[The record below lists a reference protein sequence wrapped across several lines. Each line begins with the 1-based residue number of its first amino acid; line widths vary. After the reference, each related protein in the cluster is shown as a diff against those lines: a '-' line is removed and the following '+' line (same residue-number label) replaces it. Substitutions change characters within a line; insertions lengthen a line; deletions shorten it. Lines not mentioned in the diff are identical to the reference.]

1 MTANTVFFIT
11 GVSGTGKSTIGER
24 VASELGLVF
33 EEGDSYHPAANVE
46 KMSAGIPLE
55 DADRWD
61 WLTHLNKIAK
71 DHLANGKS
79 AIISCSAL
87 KASYRAIL
95 CEGLSEGLGKGLSKE
110 LTGRLAEEKTNSLAK
125 SVQSNVRFIYLHG
138 STDTIGQRLKQRQH
152 FFVGDDMLKSQFSTL
167 EVPTKDE
174 AFFVDVTQSVDE
186 VVATCKTFISSVTEA
201 T

>member
-24 VASELGLVF
+24 VASELRLVF
-33 EEGDSYHPAANVE
+33 EEGDSYHPVASVE

-71 DHLANGKS
+71 DHLANDRS

-95 CEGLSEGLGKGLSKE
+95 CEGLNKE
-110 LTGRLAEEKTNSLAK
+110 LTGRQAEEKKNPLAK
-125 SVQSNVRFIYLHG
+125 SVQSNVRFIYLHA

-152 FFVGDDMLKSQFSTL
+152 FFVGDDMLKSQFATL
-167 EVPTKDE
+167 EIPNKDE
-174 AFFVDVTQSVDE
+174 AFFVDVSQSIDE
-186 VVATCKTFISSVTEA
+186 VVAKCKTFISSVTDA

>member
-24 VASELGLVF
+24 VASELRLVF
-33 EEGDSYHPAANVE
+33 EEGDSYHPTASVE

-71 DHLANGKS
+71 DHLANERS

-95 CEGLSEGLGKGLSKE
+95 CEGLNKE
-110 LTGRLAEEKTNSLAK
+110 LTGRQAEEKKNPLAK
-125 SVQSNVRFIYLHG
+125 SVQSNVMFIYLHG

-167 EVPTKDE
+167 EIPNKNE
-174 AFFVDVTQSVDE
+174 AFFVDVSQSIDE
-186 VVATCKTFISSVTEA
+186 VVAKCKTFISSVIDA
-201 T
+201 S

>member
-33 EEGDSYHPAANVE
+33 EEGDSYHPAASVE

-61 WLTHLNKIAK
+61 WLTHLNKIAN
-71 DHLANGKS
+71 DHLANDRS

-95 CEGLSEGLGKGLSKE
+95 CEGLSEGLSKE
-110 LTGRLAEEKTNSLAK
+110 LTGRQAEEKKNPLAK
-125 SVQSNVRFIYLHG
+125 SVQSNVRFIYLHA

-167 EVPTKDE
+167 EIPNKNE
-174 AFFVDVTQSVDE
+174 AFFVDVSQSIDE
-186 VVATCKTFISSVTEA
+186 VVAKCKTFVSSVIDTS
-201 T
+201 

>member
-24 VASELGLVF
+24 VASEMGLVF
-33 EEGDSYHPAANVE
+33 EEGDSYHPAASVE

-71 DHLANGKS
+71 DHLANDRS

-95 CEGLSEGLGKGLSKE
+95 CEGLGKGLSEE
-110 LTGRLAEEKTNSLAK
+110 LTGRQAEEKKNPLAK
-125 SVQSNVRFIYLHG
+125 SVQSNVRFIYLHA
-138 STDTIGQRLKQRQH
+138 STDTIGQRLIQRQH
-152 FFVGDDMLKSQFSTL
+152 FFVGDDMLKSQFATL
-167 EVPTKDE
+167 EIPNKDE
-174 AFFVDVTQSVDE
+174 AFFVDVSQSIDE
-186 VVATCKTFISSVTEA
+186 VVAKCKTFISSVTDA

>member
-33 EEGDSYHPAANVE
+33 EEGDSYHPAASVE

-71 DHLANGKS
+71 DHLANDRS

-95 CEGLSEGLGKGLSKE
+95 CEGLGKGLSEE
-110 LTGRLAEEKTNSLAK
+110 LTGRQAEEKKNPLAK
-125 SVQSNVRFIYLHG
+125 SVQSNVRFIYLHA
-138 STDTIGQRLKQRQH
+138 STDTIGQRLIQRQH
-152 FFVGDDMLKSQFSTL
+152 FFCGR
-167 EVPTKDE
+167 
-174 AFFVDVTQSVDE
+174 
-186 VVATCKTFISSVTEA
+186 
-201 T
+201 

>member
-24 VASELGLVF
+24 VASQLGLVF

-71 DHLANGKS
+71 DHLANNQS

-95 CEGLSEGLGKGLSKE
+95 CEGMGEGMGEGLTGK
-110 LTGRLAEEKTNSLAK
+110 LAEEKTSPLAK
-125 SVQSNVRFIYLHG
+125 GVQSNVRFIYLHG
-138 STDTIGQRLKQRQH
+138 STDTISQRLKQRQH
-152 FFVGDDMLKSQFSTL
+152 FFVGDDMLKSQLSTL

-186 VVATCKTFISSVTEA
+186 VVATCKAFICSVTEA

>member
-33 EEGDSYHPAANVE
+33 EEGDSYHPAASVE

-71 DHLANGKS
+71 DHLANDKS

-95 CEGLSEGLGKGLSKE
+95 CEGLCEGLSKE

-125 SVQSNVRFIYLHG
+125 GVQSNVRFIYLHG
-138 STDTIGQRLKQRQH
+138 SIDTIGRRLKQRQH

-186 VVATCKTFISSVTEA
+186 VVATCKTFISSVKEA

>member
-24 VASELGLVF
+24 VASELRLVF
-33 EEGDSYHPAANVE
+33 EEGDSYHPTASVE

-71 DHLANGKS
+71 DHLANNQS

-95 CEGLSEGLGKGLSKE
+95 CEGMGEGMGEGLTGK
-110 LTGRLAEEKTNSLAK
+110 LAEEKTSPLAK
-125 SVQSNVRFIYLHG
+125 GVQSNVRFIYLHG

-167 EVPTKDE
+167 EIPNKNE
-174 AFFVDVTQSVDE
+174 AFFVDVSQSIDE
-186 VVATCKTFISSVTEA
+186 VVAKCKTFISSVIDA
-201 T
+201 S

>member
-24 VASELGLVF
+24 VASELGFVF
-33 EEGDSYHPAANVE
+33 EEGDNYHPTASVE

-71 DHLANGKS
+71 EHLANDQS

-95 CEGLSEGLGKGLSKE
+95 CEGLTGRQAEE
-110 LTGRLAEEKTNSLAK
+110 LTEEKTNPLAK
-125 SVQSNVRFIYLHG
+125 GVQSNVRFIYLHG

-186 VVATCKTFISSVTEA
+186 VVATCKTFISSVTRA
-201 T
+201 TLPLD

>member
-24 VASELGLVF
+24 VASQLGLVF

-71 DHLANGKS
+71 DHLANNQS

-95 CEGLSEGLGKGLSKE
+95 CEGLGEGLTGK
-110 LTGRLAEEKTNSLAK
+110 LAEEKTSPLAK
-125 SVQSNVRFIYLHG
+125 GVQSNIRFIYLHG
-138 STDTIGQRLKQRQH
+138 STDTISQRLKQRQH
-152 FFVGDDMLKSQFSTL
+152 FFVGDDMLKSQLSTL

-186 VVATCKTFISSVTEA
+186 VVATCKTFICSVTEA

>member
-24 VASELGLVF
+24 VASQLGLVF
-33 EEGDSYHPAANVE
+33 EEGDSYHPAASVE

-71 DHLANGKS
+71 DHLANNQS

-87 KASYRAIL
+87 KASYRARL
-95 CEGLSEGLGKGLSKE
+95 CEGMGEGMGEGLTGK
-110 LTGRLAEEKTNSLAK
+110 LAEEKTSPLAK
-125 SVQSNVRFIYLHG
+125 GVQSNVRFIYLHG

>member
-24 VASELGLVF
+24 VASELRLVF
-33 EEGDSYHPAANVE
+33 EEGDSYHPTASVE

-71 DHLANGKS
+71 DHLANDRS

-95 CEGLSEGLGKGLSKE
+95 CEGLSEGLNKE
-110 LTGRLAEEKTNSLAK
+110 LTGRQAEEKKNPLAK
-125 SVQSNVRFIYLHG
+125 SVQSNVRFIYLHA

-152 FFVGDDMLKSQFSTL
+152 FFVGDDMLKSQFATL
-167 EVPTKDE
+167 EIPNKNE
-174 AFFVDVTQSVDE
+174 AFFVDVSQSIDE
-186 VVATCKTFISSVTEA
+186 VVAKCKTFISSVIDA
-201 T
+201 S

>member
-33 EEGDSYHPAANVE
+33 EEGDSYHPAASVE

-71 DHLANGKS
+71 DHLANDRS

-95 CEGLSEGLGKGLSKE
+95 CEGLGKGLSEE
-110 LTGRLAEEKTNSLAK
+110 LTGRQAEEKKNPLAK
-125 SVQSNVRFIYLHG
+125 SVQSNVRFIYLHA
-138 STDTIGQRLKQRQH
+138 STDTIGQRLIQRQH
-152 FFVGDDMLKSQFSTL
+152 FFVGDDMLKSQFATL
-167 EVPTKDE
+167 EIPNKDE
-174 AFFVDVTQSVDE
+174 AFFVDVSESIDE
-186 VVATCKTFISSVTEA
+186 VVAKCKTFISSVIDA
-201 T
+201 S

>member
-24 VASELGLVF
+24 VASQLGLVF

-71 DHLANGKS
+71 DHLANNQS

-95 CEGLSEGLGKGLSKE
+95 CEGMGEGLTGK
-110 LTGRLAEEKTNSLAK
+110 LAEEKTSPLAK
-125 SVQSNVRFIYLHG
+125 GVQSNVRFIYLHG

>member
-24 VASELGLVF
+24 VASELRLVF
-33 EEGDSYHPAANVE
+33 EEGDSYHPTASVE

-71 DHLANGKS
+71 DHLANDRS

-95 CEGLSEGLGKGLSKE
+95 CEGLNKE
-110 LTGRLAEEKTNSLAK
+110 LTGRQAEEKKNPLAK
-125 SVQSNVRFIYLHG
+125 SVQSNVRFIYLHA

-167 EVPTKDE
+167 EIPNKNE
-174 AFFVDVTQSVDE
+174 AFFVDVSQSIDE
-186 VVATCKTFISSVTEA
+186 VVAKCKTFISSVIDA
-201 T
+201 S

>member
-24 VASELGLVF
+24 VASQLGLVF
-33 EEGDSYHPAANVE
+33 EEGDSYHPAASVE

-71 DHLANGKS
+71 DHLANNQS

-95 CEGLSEGLGKGLSKE
+95 CEGMGEGMGEGLTGK
-110 LTGRLAEEKTNSLAK
+110 LAEEKTSPLAK
-125 SVQSNVRFIYLHG
+125 GVQSNVRFIYLHG

>member
-33 EEGDSYHPAANVE
+33 EEGDSYHPAASVE

-61 WLTHLNKIAK
+61 WLTRLNKIAK
-71 DHLANGKS
+71 DHLANDQS

-95 CEGLSEGLGKGLSKE
+95 CEGLSKE
-110 LTGRLAEEKTNSLAK
+110 LTGRQAEEKKIPLAK

-138 STDTIGQRLKQRQH
+138 SSDTIGQRLKQRQH

-167 EVPTKDE
+167 EVPNKDE
-174 AFFVDVTQSVDE
+174 AFFVDVSQSVDE
-186 VVATCKTFISSVTEA
+186 VVEICKTFISSVIDA

>member
-71 DHLANGKS
+71 DHLANDKS

-95 CEGLSEGLGKGLSKE
+95 CEGMGEGLGEG
-110 LTGRLAEEKTNSLAK
+110 LTGKLAEEKTSPLAK
-125 SVQSNVRFIYLHG
+125 GVQSNVRFIYLHA
-138 STDTIGQRLKQRQH
+138 STDTIGQRLIQRQH
-152 FFVGDDMLKSQFSTL
+152 FFVGDDMLKSQFATL
-167 EVPTKDE
+167 EIPNKDE
-174 AFFVDVTQSVDE
+174 AFFVDVSQSIDE
-186 VVATCKTFISSVTEA
+186 VVAKCKTFISSVTDA

>member
-71 DHLANGKS
+71 DHLANDKS

-95 CEGLSEGLGKGLSKE
+95 CEGMGEGLGEG
-110 LTGRLAEEKTNSLAK
+110 LTGKLAEEKTSPLAK
-125 SVQSNVRFIYLHG
+125 GVQSNVRFIYLHG

>member
-24 VASELGLVF
+24 VASELRLVF
-33 EEGDSYHPAANVE
+33 EEGDSYHPTASVE

-71 DHLANGKS
+71 DHLANEQS

-95 CEGLSEGLGKGLSKE
+95 CEGLNKE
-110 LTGRLAEEKTNSLAK
+110 LTGRQAEEKKNPLAK
-125 SVQSNVRFIYLHG
+125 SVQSNVMFIYLHG

-167 EVPTKDE
+167 EIPNKNE
-174 AFFVDVTQSVDE
+174 AFFVDVSQSIDE
-186 VVATCKTFISSVTEA
+186 VVAKCKTFISSVIDA
-201 T
+201 S

>member
-33 EEGDSYHPAANVE
+33 EEGDSYLPAASVE

-71 DHLANGKS
+71 DHLANDRS

-95 CEGLSEGLGKGLSKE
+95 CEGLGKGLSEE
-110 LTGRLAEEKTNSLAK
+110 LTGRQAEEKKNPLAK
-125 SVQSNVRFIYLHG
+125 SVQSNVRFIYLHA

-152 FFVGDDMLKSQFSTL
+152 FFVGDDMLKSQFATL
-167 EVPTKDE
+167 EIPNKDE
-174 AFFVDVTQSVDE
+174 AFFVDVSQSIDE
-186 VVATCKTFISSVTEA
+186 VVAKCKTFISSVTDA

>member
-24 VASELGLVF
+24 VASELRLVF
-33 EEGDSYHPAANVE
+33 EEGDSYHPVASVE

-71 DHLANGKS
+71 DHLANDRS

-87 KASYRAIL
+87 KASYRALL
-95 CEGLSEGLGKGLSKE
+95 CEGLGKGLSEE
-110 LTGRLAEEKTNSLAK
+110 LTGRQAEEKKNPLAK
-125 SVQSNVRFIYLHG
+125 SVQSNVRFIYLHA

-152 FFVGDDMLKSQFSTL
+152 F
-167 EVPTKDE
+167 
-174 AFFVDVTQSVDE
+174 
-186 VVATCKTFISSVTEA
+186 
-201 T
+201 

>member
-24 VASELGLVF
+24 VASELRLVF
-33 EEGDSYHPAANVE
+33 EEGDSYHPTASVE

-61 WLTHLNKIAK
+61 WLTHLNKIAN
-71 DHLANGKS
+71 DHLANDRS

-95 CEGLSEGLGKGLSKE
+95 CEGLNKE
-110 LTGRLAEEKTNSLAK
+110 LTGRQAEEKKNPLAK
-125 SVQSNVRFIYLHG
+125 SVQSNVMFIYLHG

-167 EVPTKDE
+167 EIPNKNE
-174 AFFVDVTQSVDE
+174 AFFVDVSQSIDE
-186 VVATCKTFISSVTEA
+186 VVAKCKTFISSVIDA
-201 T
+201 S

>member
-24 VASELGLVF
+24 VASQLGLVF

-71 DHLANGKS
+71 DHLANNQS

-95 CEGLSEGLGKGLSKE
+95 CEGMGEGMGEGLTGK
-110 LTGRLAEEKTNSLAK
+110 LAEEKTSPLAK
-125 SVQSNVRFIYLHG
+125 GVQSNVRFIYLHG
-138 STDTIGQRLKQRQH
+138 STDIISQRLKQRQH
-152 FFVGDDMLKSQFSTL
+152 FFVGDDMLKSQLSTL

-174 AFFVDVTQSVDE
+174 ALFVDVTQSVDE

>member
-24 VASELGLVF
+24 VASQLGLVF

-71 DHLANGKS
+71 DHLANNQS

-95 CEGLSEGLGKGLSKE
+95 CEGMGEGLGEG
-110 LTGRLAEEKTNSLAK
+110 LTGKLAEEKTSPLAK
-125 SVQSNVRFIYLHG
+125 GVQSNVRFIYLHG

-186 VVATCKTFISSVTEA
+186 VVASCKTFISSVTEA

>member
-24 VASELGLVF
+24 VASELRLVF
-33 EEGDSYHPAANVE
+33 EEGDSYHPVASVE

-71 DHLANGKS
+71 DHLANDRS

-87 KASYRAIL
+87 KASYRALL
-95 CEGLSEGLGKGLSKE
+95 CEGLSEGLSEGLNKE
-110 LTGRLAEEKTNSLAK
+110 LTGRQAEEKKNPLAK
-125 SVQSNVRFIYLHG
+125 SVQSNVRFIYLHA

-152 FFVGDDMLKSQFSTL
+152 FFVGDDMLKSQFATL
-167 EVPTKDE
+167 EIPNKNE
-174 AFFVDVTQSVDE
+174 AFFVDVSQSIDE
-186 VVATCKTFISSVTEA
+186 VVAKCKTFISSVIDA
-201 T
+201 S

>member
-24 VASELGLVF
+24 VASELRLVF
-33 EEGDSYHPAANVE
+33 EEGDSYHPTASVE

-71 DHLANGKS
+71 DHLANDRS

-95 CEGLSEGLGKGLSKE
+95 CEGLNKE
-110 LTGRLAEEKTNSLAK
+110 LTGRQAEEKKNPLAK
-125 SVQSNVRFIYLHG
+125 SVQSNVMFIYLHG

-167 EVPTKDE
+167 EIPNKNE
-174 AFFVDVTQSVDE
+174 AFFVDVSQSIDE
-186 VVATCKTFISSVTEA
+186 VVAKCKTFISSVIDA
-201 T
+201 S

>member
-71 DHLANGKS
+71 DHLANDKS

-95 CEGLSEGLGKGLSKE
+95 CEGLGEGLGEG
-110 LTGRLAEEKTNSLAK
+110 LTGKLAEEKTSPLAK
-125 SVQSNVRFIYLHG
+125 GVQSNVRFIYLHG

>member
-24 VASELGLVF
+24 VASELRLVF
-33 EEGDSYHPAANVE
+33 EEGDSYHPTASVE

-61 WLTHLNKIAK
+61 WLTHLNKIAN
-71 DHLANGKS
+71 DHLVNDRS

-95 CEGLSEGLGKGLSKE
+95 CEGLNKE
-110 LTGRLAEEKTNSLAK
+110 LTGRQAEEKKNPLAK
-125 SVQSNVRFIYLHG
+125 SVQSNVMFIYLHG

-167 EVPTKDE
+167 EIPNKNE
-174 AFFVDVTQSVDE
+174 AFFVDVSQSIDE
-186 VVATCKTFISSVTEA
+186 VVAKCKTFISSVIDA
-201 T
+201 S

>member
-33 EEGDSYHPAANVE
+33 EEGDSYHPTASVE

-61 WLTHLNKIAK
+61 WLTHLNKIAN
-71 DHLANGKS
+71 DHLANDRS

-95 CEGLSEGLGKGLSKE
+95 CEGLNKE
-110 LTGRLAEEKTNSLAK
+110 LTGRQAEEKKNPLAK
-125 SVQSNVRFIYLHG
+125 SVQSNVRFIYLHA

-167 EVPTKDE
+167 EIPNKNE
-174 AFFVDVTQSVDE
+174 AFFVDVSQSIDE
-186 VVATCKTFISSVTEA
+186 VVAKCKTFISSVIDA
-201 T
+201 S

>member
-1 MTANTVFFIT
+1 
-11 GVSGTGKSTIGER
+11 
-24 VASELGLVF
+24 
-33 EEGDSYHPAANVE
+33 
-46 KMSAGIPLE
+46 MSAGIPLE

-71 DHLANGKS
+71 DHLVNDQS

-95 CEGLSEGLGKGLSKE
+95 CEGLGEG
-110 LTGRLAEEKTNSLAK
+110 LTGRLAEEKTNPLAK
-125 SVQSNVRFIYLHG
+125 GVQSNVRFIYLHG

-152 FFVGDDMLKSQFSTL
+152 FFAGDDMLKSQFSTL

-174 AFFVDVTQSVDE
+174 AFFVDVSQSVDE
-186 VVATCKTFISSVTEA
+186 VVATCKTFISSMART
-201 T
+201 TLPLD

>member
-1 MTANTVFFIT
+1 MTVNTIFFIT

-33 EEGDSYHPAANVE
+33 EEGDSYHPAASVE

-71 DHLANGKS
+71 DHLANDQS

-87 KASYRAIL
+87 KASYRAEL
-95 CEGLSEGLGKGLSKE
+95 CKGLSK
-110 LTGRLAEEKTNSLAK
+110 GLAK
-125 SVQSNVRFIYLHG
+125 SLPEGKTNQLAKGIQPDVRFIYLHG
-138 STDTIGQRLKQRQH
+138 DADVIGHRIKQRQH
-152 FFVGDDMLKSQFSTL
+152 FFVGNDMLKSQFSTL

-201 T
+201 K

>member
-33 EEGDSYHPAANVE
+33 EEGDSYHPAASVE

-71 DHLANGKS
+71 DHLANDRS

-95 CEGLSEGLGKGLSKE
+95 CEGLGKGLSEE
-110 LTGRLAEEKTNSLAK
+110 LTGRQAEEKKNPLAK
-125 SVQSNVRFIYLHG
+125 SVQSNVRFIYLHA
-138 STDTIGQRLKQRQH
+138 STDTIGQRLIQRQH
-152 FFVGDDMLKSQFSTL
+152 FFVGDDMLKSQFATL
-167 EVPTKDE
+167 EIPNKDE
-174 AFFVDVTQSVDE
+174 AFFVDVSQSIDE
-186 VVATCKTFISSVTEA
+186 VVAKCKTFISSVTDA